1 MTEGLLFTGG
11 QCSVQQDD
19 CMVYIINKSHGMI
32 DRHIRKMI
40 GNDKYYVITHSMVS
54 DRRFASYQYV
64 SKKLFEQSSIDP
76 IEYIIKLHKNELA
89 RETHTAPM

>member
-11 QCSVQQDD
+11 QCSIQQDD
-19 CMVYIINKSHGMI
+19 CMVYIINESHGMI

-40 GNDKYYVITHSMVS
+40 GKGMYYVITHSMIG

-76 IEYIIKLHKNELA
+76 IEYIIKLHKYEAA
-89 RETHTAPM
+89 RETNTDGT